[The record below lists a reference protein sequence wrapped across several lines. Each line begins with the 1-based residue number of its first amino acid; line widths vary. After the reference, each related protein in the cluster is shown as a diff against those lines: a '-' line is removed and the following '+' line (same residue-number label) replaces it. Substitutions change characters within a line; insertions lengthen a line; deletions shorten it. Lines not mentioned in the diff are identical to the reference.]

1 MENDFE
7 RIERYI
13 RAHYKENIT
22 IKSMAQELYI
32 SPAYLGLLFSR
43 EAGTNVKTYVH
54 SMRMEQIVTGMVDES
69 NTIKDLVY
77 EAGYNNYNNFII
89 TMITIITSTI
99 IIYKSKKQN
108 YSVLFIFFFLF

>member
-43 EAGTNVKTYVH
+43 EAGTNVKTYVN

-77 EAGYNNYNNFII
+77 EAGYNNYNNFF
-89 TMITIITSTI
+89 SW
-99 IIYKSKKQN
+99 
-108 YSVLFIFFFLF
+108 FERFFGVSPEQFRKTLWLI

>member
-13 RAHYKENIT
+13 RAHYKENII

-77 EAGYNNYNNFII
+77 EAGY
-89 TMITIITSTI
+89 ITIITFSHGL
-99 IIYKSKKQN
+99 KGFSE
-108 YSVLFIFFFLF
+108 FLPSNSERRSG